1 MQPQKFFISYAQAEV
16 EERQL
21 AAWLHDALRTNGH
34 EVFMDTNIPLG
45 TRWADEIERCIN
57 RCDFLIV
64 LLSAAARASDMVTEE
79 VRRARDCHLIHGRP
93 IIIPLRV
100 RYDGDLGYILSALLR
115 PFQWARWE
123 SDNDSARVLQAI
135 LRVATHPS
143 TQLPSPRST
152 TLITGST
159 LSATI
164 LSHPMPMASP
174 VPGGSMLSNDPFYI
188 TRSNDERILERAQS
202 HGETVTIEAPR
213 QMGKSSLLQR
223 YLTACQHAGQ
233 RVVLIDFGLFTER
246 ELATCAGLLSSIAM
260 ELQHALDPDDASEP
274 VLNNPQRFTHW
285 LERQILTRVSDTM
298 VLAFDESD
306 RVFDHDYRRDFFM
319 MLRSWQNRRARS
331 QDWRRLGLA
340 LVISTE
346 RNLLIDDATASPF
359 NIGLHVVL
367 RPFSLAEGQQLNQ
380 RYQQHSGFALVEDE
394 VVQLWELLGG
404 QPYLMR
410 QAYHALSTGQVP
422 SFAGLL
428 DDASRDDSI
437 FADHLRAVLKR
448 LRLRPDYRLTTAF
461 RQIIHGRKVS
471 VQEAVPR
478 LQSAGLVRYDGQRS
492 VPASTLYARFFGRV
506 L

>member
-1 MQPQKFFISYAQAEV
+1 MAEQA
-16 EERQL
+16 
-21 AAWLHDALRTNGH
+21 
-34 EVFMDTNIPLG
+34 
-45 TRWADEIERCIN
+45 C
-57 RCDFLIV
+57 
-64 LLSAAARASDMVTEE
+64 
-79 VRRARDCHLIHGRP
+79 
-93 IIIPLRV
+93 
-100 RYDGDLGYILSALLR
+100 
-115 PFQWARWE
+115 PFA
-123 SDNDSARVLQAI
+123 
-135 LRVATHPS
+135 
-143 TQLPSPRST
+143 
-152 TLITGST
+152 
-159 LSATI
+159 
-164 LSHPMPMASP
+164 
-174 VPGGSMLSNDPFYI
+174 
-188 TRSNDERILERAQS
+188 
-202 HGETVTIEAPR
+202 
-213 QMGKSSLLQR
+213 
-223 YLTACQHAGQ
+223 
-233 RVVLIDFGLFTER
+233 
-246 ELATCAGLLSSIAM
+246 
-260 ELQHALDPDDASEP
+260 
-274 VLNNPQRFTHW
+274 
-285 LERQILTRVSDTM
+285 
-298 VLAFDESD
+298 
-306 RVFDHDYRRDFFM
+306 
-319 MLRSWQNRRARS
+319 
-331 QDWRRLGLA
+331 GLA